1 MPFDENMRPDVQAVL
16 ETSAILEITD
26 FEVFRIAYR
35 DWFGHLALDG
45 VIEPFFTDYMFNDI
59 VPAWVRHF
67 TRLVL
72 GLAREGRLDPQR
84 FGIEPR
90 PVSTSMVARGLRY
103 LIIVVLWLTILV
115 HLAYFATRY
124 WPEASCYFPPCY

>member
-16 ETSAILEITD
+16 ETSAILEITE

-35 DWFGHLALDG
+35 DWFGHRALDG

-72 GLAREGRLDPQR
+72 GLASEGRLDPQR
-84 FGIEPR
+84 FGITPR

-103 LIIVVLWLTILV
+103 LFIVVAWLTILV
-115 HLAYFATRY
+115 FLAHFATRY
-124 WPEASCYFPPCY
+124 WPEVSCYFPPCY